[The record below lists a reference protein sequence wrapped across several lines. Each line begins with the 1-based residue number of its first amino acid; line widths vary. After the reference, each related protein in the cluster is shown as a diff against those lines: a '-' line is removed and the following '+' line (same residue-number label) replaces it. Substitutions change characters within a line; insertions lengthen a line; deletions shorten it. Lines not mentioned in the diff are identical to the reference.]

1 MPDNALLDNVLS
13 FSIIST
19 YTSGSLFLQ
28 QYQLIPQQDG
38 IIFAVPSDGNY
49 PTTDDGNYPN
59 ADEIEESESA
69 TDGINMEAVS
79 TYMQAPPDERVSYIL
94 LIESFG
100 SFMILVTYFWVK

>member
-1 MPDNALLDNVLS
+1 MFAHSLLFPPIPVV
-13 FSIIST
+13 F
-19 YTSGSLFLQ
+19 FLQ

-79 TYMQAPPDERVSYIL
+79 TYMQAPPDERVNYFL

-100 SFMILVTYFWVK
+100 SFMILLTYFLIE